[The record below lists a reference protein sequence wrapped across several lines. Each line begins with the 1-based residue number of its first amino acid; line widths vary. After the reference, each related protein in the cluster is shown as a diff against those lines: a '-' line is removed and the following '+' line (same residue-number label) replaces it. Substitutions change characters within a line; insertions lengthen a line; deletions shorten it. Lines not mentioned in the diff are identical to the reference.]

1 MLLLAAGLGVL
12 GCMSPRSGSSSG
24 GSTSRPNSAGGSAP
38 SNNVRPFW
46 ARDDGDSGRTPPPAN
61 IRPTGGEATDYN
73 GVVAGSLVD
82 AFNRRVPRAYI
93 QVASAEGNSK
103 PIELAVENGYFVI
116 PNLTPGKSYML
127 TARTVDGER
136 KLAGR
141 AQVTPPNAR
150 VVIRVSEDLYSG
162 TVPPPPSDGQGTA
175 APRRDAPAAG
185 LPNDGDG
192 WRPDTPPAGR
202 SGGNGGALR
211 GDPPPPPLDA
221 PPAEPDRIP
230 PFNGENIAG
239 GQDKN
244 KEPRREAPPIINVPG
259 GNPPAPPLP
268 DPDPPPPGGRGPGA
282 FRVPSG
288 PAGAA
293 FCDFAGP
300 NRLKNFGLHDAY
312 GQPWEFRQA
321 QGRLVLLDFW
331 GTWCMPCVKAIP
343 HLKRL
348 HAEYGPQ
355 GLEVIGI
362 ACERG
367 AESGRQKRVLDAIE
381 KYQINYRVL
390 LGEEYEE
397 CPVQQKFRI
406 QSYPTLILLDRN
418 GTVLWRGDANGF
430 AQLEAILKR
439 DLRGTH

>member
-12 GCMSPRSGSSSG
+12 GCLSPSRPRSGGTAAVKPNTNSG
-24 GSTSRPNSAGGSAP
+24 GTSATTAP
-38 SNNVRPFW
+38 TNNIKPFW
-46 ARDDGDSGRTPPPAN
+46 ANDNDSGGNTTAPALN
-61 IRPTGGEATDYN
+61 IKQTGGTDYN

-82 AFNRRVPRAYI
+82 AFNRPVPRAYI
-93 QVASAEGNSK
+93 QVASADDHGAK
-103 PIELAVENGYFVI
+103 PIEMAVENGYFVI
-116 PNLTPGKSYML
+116 PNLTPGKAYML
-127 TARTVDGER
+127 TARTADGDR

-141 AQVTPPNAR
+141 AQVTPPNAK

-162 TVPPPPSDGQGTA
+162 TIPPPPAVNDPGVGTS
-175 APRRDAPAAG
+175 APRRDPPASIPG
-185 LPNDGDG
+185 GDG
-192 WRPDTPPAGR
+192 WRPDPAPGR
-202 SGGNGGALR
+202 GPNP

-221 PPAEPDRIP
+221 PPSEPP
-230 PFNGENIAG
+230 PFNAENIAG
-239 GQDKN
+239 NREKDKN
-244 KEPRREAPPIINVPG
+244 ARRDGPPLINLPN
-259 GNPPAPPLP
+259 GNVSPPPLP
-268 DPDPPPPGGRGPGA
+268 EPDPPPTGRNPGA
-282 FRVPSG
+282 FRVPTSSA
-288 PAGAA
+288 PSCE
-293 FCDFAGP
+293 FFGP
-300 NRLKNFGLHDAY
+300 NRLKNFALNDVY

-321 QGRLVLLDFW
+321 QGKLVLIDFW

-348 HAEYGPQ
+348 HSEYGPQ

-406 QSYPTLILLDRN
+406 KSYPTLVLLDHN
-418 GTVLWRGDANGF
+418 GAILWRGDATTLP
-430 AQLEAILKR
+430 QLEAILKR
-439 DLRGTH
+439 DLKGVR